1 MNPGFVSYARVYV
14 AVRGTS
20 ASDTVAV
27 SGPSDSPTAAAC
39 GSVKT
44 TRGTAE

>member
-1 MNPGFVSYARVYV
+1 MKPGLASCASVYV
-14 AVRGTS
+14 AARGTS

-27 SGPSDSPTAAAC
+27 SGPSVSPTAAAR
-39 GSVKT
+39 GSVNT